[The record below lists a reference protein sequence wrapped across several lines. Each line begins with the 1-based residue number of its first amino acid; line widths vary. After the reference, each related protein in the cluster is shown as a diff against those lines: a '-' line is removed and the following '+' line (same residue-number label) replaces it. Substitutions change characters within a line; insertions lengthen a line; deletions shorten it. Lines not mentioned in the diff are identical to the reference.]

1 MNYMYTDD
9 SYYLFKH
16 EIINGKYDIYHVF
29 KYYINYHILTS
40 LIRGL
45 MFFFHNIKYGL
56 ILRYAFLQMYKM

>member
-16 EIINGKYDIYHVF
+16 EIINGKYDIYYVF

-45 MFFFHNIKYGL
+45 MFFFTISNMG
-56 ILRYAFLQMYKM
+56 